1 MAEHA
6 DGSIIVDTEIDGT
19 GFEADSKKLQSSI
32 KRLDSKMQSLGTT
45 FQKAISGNARS
56 LTSFNANADMLER
69 TISEIETD
77 MESLASKSVF
87 TDDYQQDVAMLEK
100 ANQKL
105 AELDNRQSKMKALD
119 VEESSQSCKKLQYDI
134 DLTKTKIQDIES
146 DMDAMNNKGLA
157 FQSGSSTAQYVQ
169 LESALSAATN
179 RLAQMRSEIASAS
192 SQVNNLFSVMRN
204 APSLTERLSGSLSK
218 IVNGAR
224 SVGSA
229 FGSMGS
235 SIKNA
240 ATHPLQSL
248 NKGIGSVMSG
258 LGHVA
263 KKGAS
268 AFLKVGS
275 AIKNGASK
283 MLNFKKSSGGAEG
296 AIGKLGKKLTSLGSM
311 MKRMVL
317 AKIMQGIIKSVKDG
331 FNNLSQYSSQTNS
344 DLSALKS
351 GLTQLK
357 NSFATA
363 FAPILTAV
371 TPILTKFIG
380 YISSALT
387 YVGKFIAALTGAKTF
402 TKASAV
408 QEDYAA
414 SLNSTSEAAKDAK
427 KQLAGFDEINMLNDN
442 TSSSDSG
449 SGSASPSEMF
459 EEVPIE
465 SSITNFTDSLKE
477 AFENG
482 DYAGIG
488 EILGNGINSIFQKA
502 NKLISWDNVGNKII
516 SVITGIAQGFNS
528 LVDTIDW
535 ELIGDT
541 VAQGLNTLLNTI
553 YLLIT
558 EFDWPGLA
566 AGVSRGFN
574 GLVAAFDWGNLGTAW
589 SDGVRTV
596 LATLSSAITTF
607 DWHSLGSGIS
617 SAINNIDW
625 VDMLSEAAGLLS
637 DGLIALFDLIIGF
650 ADNLDWGK
658 LGRDIWDGFIGIIT
672 GIDWGG
678 IISKAF
684 HLLGSAVGGC
694 AALILNFCITMWN
707 SIKQGFESVKA
718 KYFEKYMNNLGE
730 LTIEGFFQGIE
741 DMLSDIGKWIKE
753 NMWDPFVEGF
763 KNAFGIHSPSTKMA
777 EMGNYIVEGFLNGIT
792 GIWNTVTDFFS
803 TSFDDIKN
811 TISRTWES
819 VKAETSTKWQS
830 IKTTLSASW
839 DSLKTNASTKW
850 SELKST
856 ISTKW
861 NEIKNNSFTQWDTIK
876 TALSTK
882 WDGIKST
889 ASTKWDSIKNTIKNK
904 GWSKVGA
911 DICNGISSGI
921 DSGWKWLK
929 EKVGSVATSLLDK
942 AKSALG
948 IHSPSKL
955 FRDIVGLNI
964 GYGIGEGIEASE
976 GSVIKT
982 VAGLANAIATEA
994 NAGDYCIGGSFS
1006 TGEIDGALTDFSDKV
1021 ANSFSTLLDRLQAIA
1036 DGVTFTVPTVATGT
1050 ILPYSVS
1057 NNNTTSTAKTVTTDN
1072 IQSHLSSIDKS
1083 FTEMKQLLRA
1093 QSNGNH
1099 VYKLYLDGKEIYTS
1113 SKSQAS
1119 KFNFATNGG
1128 VL

>member
-19 GFEADSKKLQSSI
+19 GFEADSKRLQSSV
-32 KRLDSKMQSLGTT
+32 KGLNSKMQSLGTT
-45 FQKAISGNARS
+45 FQKAMSGNASS
-56 LTSFNANADMLER
+56 LTTFNANAEVLEK
-69 TISEIETD
+69 TISEIEAD
-77 MESLASKSVF
+77 MESLADKPIQ
-87 TDDYQQDVAMLEK
+87 TKEYQWHTAEIEK
-100 ANQKL
+100 AKEELSKL
-105 AELDNRQSKMKALD
+105 YAKQSKMGDTGVKQ
-119 VEESSQSCKKLQYDI
+119 SSRSWRALQYDI
-134 DLTKTKIQDIES
+134 DAAKRKIADYEERQE
-146 DMDAMNNKGLA
+146 DMRATGTA
-157 FQSGSSTAQYVQ
+157 FQSAASTAQYAQ
-169 LESALSAATN
+169 LESALAAATN
-179 RLAQMRSEIASAS
+179 RLAQMRSEIASAT
-192 SQVNNLFSVMRN
+192 SQVNSLFSVMRN
-204 APSLTERLSGSLSK
+204 APSLTERLSSSLSK
-218 IVNGAR
+218 VVNGAR

-229 FGSMGS
+229 FGSVGS
-235 SIKNA
+235 AIKNA

-248 NKGIGSVMSG
+248 NKGIGSVISG
-258 LGHVA
+258 LSHIA

-283 MLNFKKSSGGAEG
+283 ILHFKKSSGGAES

-414 SLNSTSEAAKDAK
+414 SLNSTSEAAKDAQK
-427 KQLAGFDEINMLNDN
+427 LLAGFDEINMLSDN

-449 SGSASPSEMF
+449 SSSVSPSEMF
-459 EEVPIE
+459 EEVPID

-477 AFENG
+477 AFKNG

-488 EILGNGINSIFQKA
+488 EILGNGINAAFQKA
-502 NKLISWDNVGNKII
+502 NELISWDNVGDKIT
-516 SVITGIAQGFNS
+516 SVISGIAQGFNS
-528 LVDTIDW
+528 LVDTINW

-574 GLVAAFDWGNLGTAW
+574 GLVAAFDWAKLGSTCSTGAK
-589 SDGVRTV
+589 TY
-596 LATLSSAITTF
+596 LATLRSAITTF
-607 DWHSLGSGIS
+607 DWTQLGSSIAT
-617 SAINNIDW
+617 AINNIDF
-625 VDMLSEAAGLLS
+625 VGILSETVGLVS
-637 DGLIALFDLIIGF
+637 DGIIALFDLVIGF
-650 ADNLDWGK
+650 VDNLDWGK
-658 LGRDIWDGFIGIIT
+658 LGSDIWNGFIGVIT
-672 GIDWGG
+672 GIDWGN
-678 IISKAF
+678 IISKTF
-684 HLLGSAVGGC
+684 HLLGSALGGC
-694 AALILNFCITMWN
+694 AALILNFCITTWE
-707 SIKQGFESVKA
+707 SIKQGFESVKT
-718 KYFEKYMNNLGE
+718 KYFEKYMNDLGE
-730 LTIEGFFQGIE
+730 LTIEGFFNGIG
-741 DMLSDIGKWIKE
+741 DMLSDIGNWI
-753 NMWDPFVEGF
+753 VEHMCIPIIEGI
-763 KNAFGIHSPSTKMA
+763 KKAFGIHSPSTKMA

-792 GIWNTVTDFFS
+792 NIWNTVTDFFS
-803 TSFDDIKN
+803 TGFDDIKN
-811 TISRTWES
+811 TISDTWEN
-819 VKAETSTKWQS
+819 VKTETSDKWES
-830 IKTTLSASW
+830 IKTTLLTCW
-839 DSLKTNASTKW
+839 DDLKTNASTKW
-850 SELKST
+850 TELKST

-861 NEIKNNSFTQWDTIK
+861 DEIKNNASTKWDTIK
-876 TALSTK
+876 TTLSTK

-889 ASTKWDSIKNTIKNK
+889 ASTKWDNIKNTIKDK
-904 GWSKVGA
+904 GWSKVGT

-929 EKVGSVATSLLDK
+929 EKVGNVAKSLLDK

-976 GSVIKT
+976 SSVVKT

-994 NAGDYCIGGSFS
+994 NAGDYKIGGEFS
-1006 TGEIDGALTDFSDKV
+1006 TNEIDGALTGFSDKV

-1036 DGVTFTVPTVATGT
+1036 DGVTFAVPVVATGT

-1057 NNNTTSTAKTVTTDN
+1057 NSNKTSTAKNVTADE
-1072 IQSHLSSIDKS
+1072 IQDYLLSMDKRFS
-1083 FTEMKQLLRA
+1083 EMIQLLKSL
-1093 QSNGNH
+1093 SNDNH
-1099 VYKLYLDGKEIYTS
+1099 IYKLYLDGKEIYTS